1 MLDSL
6 EKVLEANK
14 GTIGMAISGVT
25 SSVAS
30 RRRGR

>member
-30 RRRGR
+30 RIRGR